1 MNIAEYDIS
10 HAWNIFC
17 EREGFDIR
25 FLELGSVFL
34 SDKTKNDCE
43 FKQYA
48 YLRSNRFHPRI
59 KLANVIVHVP
69 RDLWKYWK
77 KQNV

>member
-1 MNIAEYDIS
+1 MNIAEYDIA
-10 HAWNIFC
+10 HAWNRFC

-25 FLELGSVFL
+25 FLEFGPLFISNR
-34 SDKTKNDCE
+34 TKDDCE

-48 YLRSNRFHPRI
+48 YLRGTRFHQKI
-59 KLANVIVHVP
+59 KLATVIVHVP